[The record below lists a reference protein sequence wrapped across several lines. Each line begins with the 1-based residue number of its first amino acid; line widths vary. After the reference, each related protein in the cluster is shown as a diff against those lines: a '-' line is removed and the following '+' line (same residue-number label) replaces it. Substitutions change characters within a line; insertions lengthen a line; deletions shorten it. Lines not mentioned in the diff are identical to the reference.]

1 MANGSMADKNPT
13 KTEILGTVQ
22 AQAETLKELSE
33 RLVKIEG
40 QTEKQESRNQNIIYA
55 VLFALAFI
63 VVTVS
68 VEVILSSKS
77 DNSVANDFSERLFNI
92 QENTNNKMNGLQ
104 GTINGIQSEILLLRA
119 KNSYLK

>member
-1 MANGSMADKNPT
+1 MADKNPT

-68 VEVILSSKS
+68 VEVVLSNKS
-77 DNSVANDFSERLFNI
+77 DNSVANDFSEKLFNM
-92 QENTNNKMNGLQ
+92 QENTNNKINDLQ
-104 GTINGIQSEILLLRA
+104 NNINDIRSEFLLLKA
-119 KNSYLK
+119 KNPYLK